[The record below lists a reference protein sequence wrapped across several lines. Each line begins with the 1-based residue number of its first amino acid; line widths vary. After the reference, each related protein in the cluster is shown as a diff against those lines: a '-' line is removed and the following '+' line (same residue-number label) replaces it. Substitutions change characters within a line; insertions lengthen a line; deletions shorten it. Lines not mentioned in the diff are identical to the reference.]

1 MSATKL
7 QGASLFFLFAAIYRL
22 CAVTGIEDPSG
33 RRTNASKQCYPIAG
47 QPNPMSPP
55 SGRASPDVGTANL
68 AVDAWSILGR
78 VNLELGV
85 FEARADE
92 RRSVFVDRDRAR
104 DASRPCV
111 EGLLHRWVQR
121 LELDHVGDREP
132 ASRTTNQE
140 RILDNGDLVIVQVV
154 QVVGSHDND

>member
-22 CAVTGIEDPSG
+22 CAVTGREDPSG

-47 QPNPMSPP
+47 QPNPMRPP
-55 SGRASPDVGTANL
+55 SGLASPDVGTANL
-68 AVDAWSILGR
+68 AVDAGSILGR

-92 RRSVFVDRDRAR
+92 RRSVFVDRNRAR
-104 DASRPCV
+104 DASRPCA
-111 EGLLHRWVQR
+111 EGLLHRR
-121 LELDHVGDREP
+121 GPRPAPDHISVRDP
-132 ASRTTNQE
+132 ASRPKQQE
-140 RILDNGDLVIVQVV
+140 PFLA
-154 QVVGSHDND
+154 